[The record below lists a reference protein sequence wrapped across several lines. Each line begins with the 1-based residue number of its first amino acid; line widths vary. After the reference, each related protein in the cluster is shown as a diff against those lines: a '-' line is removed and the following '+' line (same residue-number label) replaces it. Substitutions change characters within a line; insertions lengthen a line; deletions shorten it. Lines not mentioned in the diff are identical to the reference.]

1 MRQFPYLIFV
11 VFLLLLPAAASSN
24 YITSAEQLSSFT
36 GVAFNWPTAKSKSLK
51 ILLEYR
57 DSADNWHRV
66 SVGSGFLVSADG
78 LFVTAYHVMK
88 YCLQAQ
94 RDTSGLDVRV
104 DCSNGHPR
112 LRYIAINDGRE
123 FEIQIISY
131 LREADSTKGKES
143 HVPDEIIKQRDF
155 VIGKLKTSADTPLSY
170 WQLKDFDE
178 GSIDLKNPRAD
189 FQLTPL
195 MPPRRVFII
204 GFPNN
209 HDFVISEGFLN
220 LTERKRRGYFAA
232 DLNVYTTAYL
242 ESQGVALDTKWGLRV
257 ENHMSGGVVVDASG
271 FVIGLVVNGNHNT
284 AGILSIENILS
295 TFFSRSGGAGAR
307 PAVVLSPTDTP
318 LYLKQQA
325 TQ

>member
-1 MRQFPYLIFV
+1 VRQFSYLIFG
-11 VFLLLLPAAASSN
+11 VFLLLLPSATSSN
-24 YITSAEQLSSFT
+24 YITSAELLSSFK
-36 GVAFNWPTAKSKSLK
+36 GVTFNWPTAKSKSLK

-57 DSADNWHRV
+57 DSTDNWHRV
-66 SVGSGFLVSADG
+66 SLGSGFLVSADG

-88 YCLQAQ
+88 YCLQGQ

-104 DCSNGHPR
+104 DCSIVHPR
-112 LRYIAINDGRE
+112 LRYIAINDGKE

-131 LREADSTKGKES
+131 LNEADSTKGKES

-155 VIGKLKTSADTPLSY
+155 VICKLKTDGVTPFSY
-170 WQLKDFDE
+170 WNLRDFDE

-195 MPPRRVFII
+195 MPPRRVFIV
-204 GFPNN
+204 GFPND

-271 FVIGLVVNGNHNT
+271 FVIGLVVNGNRNT
-284 AGILSIENILS
+284 AGVLSIENVLS
-295 TFFSRSGGAGAR
+295 TFFSRENITGA
-307 PAVVLSPTDTP
+307 SPSILLQPTETP
-318 LYLKQQA
+318 LYLRSQ
-325 TQ
+325 TR

>member
-1 MRQFPYLIFV
+1 MRQFPYLIFS
-11 VFLLLLPAAASSN
+11 VFLLLLPSAASSN
-24 YITSAEQLSSFT
+24 FITSAEQLSSFT
-36 GVAFNWPTAKSKSLK
+36 GVTFNWPAAKSKSLK

-57 DSADNWHRV
+57 DSAGNWHRV
-66 SVGSGFLVSADG
+66 SLGSGFLVSADG

-94 RDTSGLDVRV
+94 RDTSGLDVRI
-104 DCSNGHPR
+104 DCSIVHPR
-112 LRYIAINDGRE
+112 LRYIAINDGKE

-131 LREADSTKGKES
+131 LNEADSTKGKES
-143 HVPDEIIKQRDF
+143 HAPDEIIKQRDF
-155 VIGKLKTSADTPLSY
+155 VICKLKTDAAAPFPY
-170 WQLKDFDE
+170 WNLRDFDE

-204 GFPNN
+204 GFPNDR
-209 HDFVISEGFLN
+209 DFVISEGFLN

-242 ESQGVALDTKWGLRV
+242 ESQGVAVDTKWGLRV

-295 TFFSRSGGAGAR
+295 TFFSRAGSAGAR
-307 PAVVLSPTDTP
+307 PAVVLNPTDTP
-318 LYLKQQA
+318 LYLKQQ
-325 TQ
+325 TIQ

>member
-1 MRQFPYLIFV
+1 VRHFPYLIFG
-11 VFLLLLPAAASSN
+11 VFLLWWPSAASSN

-36 GVAFNWPTAKSKSLK
+36 GVTFNWPTAKSKSLK

-66 SVGSGFLVSADG
+66 SLGSGFVVSADG

-94 RDTSGLDVRV
+94 RETSGLDVRV
-104 DCSNGHPR
+104 DCSIVHPR
-112 LRYIAINDGRE
+112 LRYIAINDGKE
-123 FEIQIISY
+123 FEIQIVSY
-131 LREADSTKGKES
+131 PNEADSTKGKES
-143 HVPDEIIKQRDF
+143 HAPDEIIKQRDF
-155 VIGKLKTSADTPLSY
+155 VIGKLKTSAATPFSY
-170 WQLKDFDE
+170 WSLRDFDE

-195 MPPRRVFII
+195 MPPRRVFIV
-204 GFPNN
+204 GFPNDR
-209 HDFVISEGFLN
+209 DFVISEGFLN

-242 ESQGVALDTKWGLRV
+242 ESQGVAIDTKWGLRV

-271 FVIGLVVNGNHNT
+271 FVIGLVVNGNRTT
-284 AGILSIENILS
+284 AGVLSIENVLS
-295 TFFSRSGGAGAR
+295 TFFSRENITGA
-307 PAVVLSPTDTP
+307 SPSILLQPTETP
-318 LYLKQQA
+318 LYLRRQ

>member
-1 MRQFPYLIFV
+1 MRQFSYLIFG
-11 VFLLLLPAAASSN
+11 VFLLLLPSATSSN
-24 YITSAEQLSSFT
+24 YITSAELLSSFK
-36 GVAFNWPTAKSKSLK
+36 GVTFNWPTAKSKSLK

-57 DSADNWHRV
+57 DSTDNWHRV
-66 SVGSGFLVSADG
+66 SLGSGFLVSADG

-88 YCLQAQ
+88 YCLQGQ

-104 DCSNGHPR
+104 DCSIVHPR
-112 LRYIAINDGRE
+112 LRYIAINDGKE

-131 LREADSTKGKES
+131 LNEADSTKGKES

-155 VIGKLKTSADTPLSY
+155 VICKLKTDGVTPFSY
-170 WQLKDFDE
+170 WNLRDFDE

-195 MPPRRVFII
+195 MPPRRVFIV
-204 GFPNN
+204 GFPND

-271 FVIGLVVNGNHNT
+271 FVIGLVVNGNRNT
-284 AGILSIENILS
+284 AGVLSIENVLS
-295 TFFSRSGGAGAR
+295 TFFSRENITGA
-307 PAVVLSPTDTP
+307 SPSILLQPTETP
-318 LYLKQQA
+318 LYLRSQ
-325 TQ
+325 TR

>member
-1 MRQFPYLIFV
+1 VRHFPYAIFCA
-11 VFLLLLPAAASSN
+11 FLLWWPSAASSN
-24 YITSAEQLSSFT
+24 YITSAEQLSSFKDLT
-36 GVAFNWPTAKSKSLK
+36 FNWPTAKSKSLK

-66 SVGSGFLVSADG
+66 SLGSGFVVSADG

-94 RDTSGLDVRV
+94 RDTSGLGVRV
-104 DCSNGHPR
+104 DCSTAHPR
-112 LRYIAINDGRE
+112 LRYIAINDGQE
-123 FEIQIISY
+123 FEIQIVSY
-131 LREADSTKGKES
+131 LNEADSTKGKES
-143 HVPDEIIKQRDF
+143 HAPDEIIKQRDF
-155 VIGKLKTSADTPLSY
+155 VIGKLKTDRSNPFSY
-170 WQLKDFDE
+170 WNLRDFDE
-178 GSIDLKNPRAD
+178 GSIDVNNPRAE

-195 MPPRRVFII
+195 MPPRRVFIV
-204 GFPNN
+204 GFPND

-242 ESQGVALDTKWGLRV
+242 ESQGVAIDTKWGLRV

-271 FVIGLVVNGNHNT
+271 FVIGLVVNGNRNT
-284 AGILSIENILS
+284 AGVLSIENVLS
-295 TFFSRSGGAGAR
+295 TFFSRENFTGA
-307 PAVVLSPTDTP
+307 SPSILLQPTETP
-318 LYLKQQA
+318 LYLRRQ